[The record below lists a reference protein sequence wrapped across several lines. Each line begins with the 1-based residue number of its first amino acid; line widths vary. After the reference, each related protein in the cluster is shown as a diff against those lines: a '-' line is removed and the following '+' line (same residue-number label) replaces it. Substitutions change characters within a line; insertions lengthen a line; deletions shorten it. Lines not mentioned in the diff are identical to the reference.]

1 MIIIFRDLEGAE
13 NVLDLMKQENVDV
26 QVATRQALLQAYAEN
41 ENIEKINEL
50 LEK

>member
-1 MIIIFRDLEGAE
+1 MIFFRDLEGAE
-13 NVLDLMKQENVDV
+13 KVLNLMKEENINV
-26 QVATRQALLQAYAEN
+26 QVFTLQALLQAYAEN